1 MKIPE
6 RTLLG
11 GGGGGGVGGGGY
23 PAFLKGKGSIQLVCE
38 LNTQERNL
46 IIRMLNS
53 RREGQ
58 SIEWSE
64 CAVVLQEFCRF
75 R

>member
-6 RTLLG
+6 KTLLE
-11 GGGGGGVGGGGY
+11 GY
-23 PAFLKGKGSIQLVCE
+23 LAILKGEGSIQLVCE

-46 IIRMLNS
+46 IIQMLNS
-53 RREGQ
+53 RREDQ

-75 R
+75 KEIT